1 MNVTQ
6 LQHQV
11 ELNRESLARSI
22 GTRNAAVRAE
32 HACGATIYA
41 LAKQMNVSQGTVRKM
56 LGM

>member
-11 ELNRESLARSI
+11 EADRDTLARSI
-22 GTRNAAVRAE
+22 ETRNAAVKAE
-32 HACGATIYA
+32 HARGATIYA

>member
-6 LQHQV
+6 LQRHV

-22 GTRNAAVRAE
+22 ETRNAAVKAE
-32 HACGATIYA
+32 HDRGATVYA

-56 LGM
+56 LGL

>member
-6 LQHQV
+6 LQRHV

-22 GTRNAAVRAE
+22 ETRNAAVKAE
-32 HACGATIYA
+32 HARGATIYA
-41 LAKQMNVSQGTVRKM
+41 LAKQMRVSQGAVRKM

>member
-6 LQHQV
+6 LQRHV
-11 ELNRESLARSI
+11 ELNRDTLARSI
-22 GTRNAAVRAE
+22 ETRNAAVRAE
-32 HACGATIYA
+32 HARGATIYA